1 MRSWRA
7 WLGLGISLVF
17 LYIAFRGQDLGE
29 VRDALGEVN
38 YWYLFPA
45 LGLYFLGVWIRAV
58 RWSILLRPVVAV
70 RPRETFPI
78 VVVGYMANNV
88 LPLRT
93 GELVRSFVLG
103 RRFGVRK
110 TTSLATIAVE
120 RLFDGLTMLA
130 FMLSATAFVSFTSE
144 LRHLALV
151 AFGLFTC
158 ILLGLFVLTLGGDL
172 RDRLL
177 QLVLGPLPTSLA
189 DRVERL
195 AESFLSGL
203 GVLRRK
209 SDLGIVAGTSLLAW
223 FCEAGMYW
231 TIARGFGT
239 SLTDQIGIAATL
251 LTTGVAN
258 LATLIPSS
266 PGYVG
271 PFESGVT
278 LVVNGALDVPR
289 EVALSYAIVVHAALW
304 FPITLIGL
312 VVWWRQHLSLGDVRA
327 GEPDLATDEVAPATP
342 GDPMTAPARDRRPGD
357 AALRS

>member
-1 MRSWRA
+1 MSAMRSWRA
-7 WLGLGISLVF
+7 WLGIVVSLVF

-38 YWYLFPA
+38 YWYLLPA
-45 LGLYFLGVWIRAV
+45 LALYFLGVWVRAV
-58 RWSILLRPVVAV
+58 RWSALLRPVITVG
-70 RPRETFPI
+70 PRETFPI
-78 VVVGYMANNV
+78 VVVGYMANNL

-93 GELVRSFVLG
+93 GELVRAYVLG

-110 TTSLATIAVE
+110 TTSLATIAIE

-144 LRHLALV
+144 LRHLALI
-151 AFGLFTC
+151 AFVLFTGL
-158 ILLGLFVLTLGGDL
+158 LLGLVILTLGGDF

-177 QLVLGPLPTSLA
+177 QLVLGPLPVALA

-203 GVLRRK
+203 GVFKRK
-209 SDLGIVAGTSLLAW
+209 TDLLFVAGTSVLAW
-223 FCEAGMYW
+223 LCEAGMYW
-231 TIARGFGT
+231 TIARGFGD
-239 SLTDQIGIAATL
+239 LLQEKVGIAATL

-289 EVALSYAIVVHAALW
+289 GEALSYAIVVHAALW

-312 VVWWRQHLSLGDVRA
+312 VEWWRQHLSLVDVRA
-327 GEPDLATDEVAPATP
+327 DDTAVSDGTDETRP
-342 GDPMTAPARDRRPGD
+342 RSEDRYVG
-357 AALRS
+357 A